1 MAIRQP
7 TDEHLSS
14 ATEPAPR
21 SRGRS
26 GAVLGGFAVVMIVL
40 AGIVVA
46 TQVLGDDDSP
56 PSGSTPAGSEPSAE
70 TDTSDEPTEADTSDD
85 ASLDEKWQRDA
96 VKASAAGLAAMVPAV
111 APDGWSVVSGSFDK
125 QALTW
130 NMNLT
135 APSGE
140 VLLIQEQADA
150 EALATEHVGADA
162 TESGVVDLR
171 KWGTGEWQ
179 AWTGSRACISFGL
192 EDSTVLLVGSDQASL
207 EELAKSLVT
216 AENAPVGGMD
226 G

>member
-1 MAIRQP
+1 MAIQQP
-7 TDEHLSS
+7 TDEHLTS
-14 ATEPAPR
+14 ATDPAPR
-21 SRGRS
+21 SRRRS

-56 PSGSTPAGSEPSAE
+56 SGSTPAGAEPSAGTE
-70 TDTSDEPTEADTSDD
+70 GSGEPTEADTSDD

-96 VKASAAGLAAMVPAV
+96 VKASAAGLAAMVPGV

-125 QALTW
+125 QAMTW

-150 EALATEHVGADA
+150 EALASEHVGADA
-162 TESGVVDLR
+162 TQSGVVDLR

-179 AWTGSRACISFGL
+179 AWTGSRAGLSFAL

-216 AENAPVGGMD
+216 AENAPVGGLD

>member
-7 TDEHLSS
+7 TDEQLSS
-14 ATEPAPR
+14 ATEPAPP

-46 TQVLGDDDSP
+46 TQVLGDDEAP
-56 PSGSTPAGSEPSAE
+56 GGTTPVQSDPSAA
-70 TDTSDEPTEADTSDD
+70 TDPSEAPGEADTSDD
-85 ASLDEKWQRDA
+85 ASLDEKWQRAA
-96 VKASAAGLAAMVPAV
+96 VKASAAGLAAMVPGGT
-111 APDGWSVVSGSFDK
+111 PDGWSVVSGSFDK
-125 QALTW
+125 QAMTW
-130 NMNLT
+130 TMSLES
-135 APSGE
+135 PSGE
-140 VLLIQEQADA
+140 VRLVQEQADA
-150 EALATEHVGADA
+150 ETLAADNVGADA

-179 AWTGSRACISFGL
+179 VWTGSSVGLTFAL
-192 EDSTVLLVGSDQASL
+192 EDSTVLLQGADQASL
-207 EELAKSLVT
+207 EELAKSLIT